1 MDKTEAQ
8 ALCKAAGADEQ
19 IAGALAEMFPKKI
32 EEYTKEDF
40 LDTDKP
46 YEYIFLH
53 KDNKFMQQKL
63 LNKMSE
69 QAKKVGVRNF
79 PTLYKAYAAGQ
90 PEGSASDV
98 SNYTDFPAQPL
109 ALPCGKW
116 VCDYSGVRTLNEY
129 GGVNWACPHPI
140 MPVERLNNIDTGI
153 EKVKIAFR
161 SSKGWRS
168 IVVDRKTISTTN
180 KITELADFGVAVTS
194 ETARNL
200 VNYFYDIEQLS
211 GELIP
216 TRECVTHLGWID
228 RGEGAEFVP
237 YVQDVVFDGEADYK
251 KRYAAISMHG
261 NFEQWLEFID
271 ENIRRNPDIIAR
283 IVFAASLASVL
294 VKPLFCNCFW
304 LHLWGESESA
314 KTVLMMCAASVWGNP
329 TISQYITTFNS
340 TYVGN
345 EKGAAFCGS
354 MPYML
359 DELQI
364 VDKKDMDALI
374 YMLTEGAGRSRGNKN
389 GGLDLVPHW
398 KNCTISTG
406 EKPINTGRSNGGA
419 VNRVLECECKNKF
432 FEQPRKVAA
441 FVQQNYGF
449 FGKLFIS
456 QLQKDGV
463 MKHAEELLEKYTE
476 ELTAR
481 KITQKQAQS
490 AALILTAD
498 TLAVEIAFDEET
510 GLTVD
515 EIAEFLK
522 TKDEVS
528 VNPRA
533 YEYICEQVAS
543 NQMHFVVNDRP
554 TDLWGVLDNIGG
566 VYIIK
571 SVFMRLCDEG
581 GYNAVPL
588 LSWLN
593 DRGLIERSAGKN
605 TITKRIGGVVTR
617 CIHLTLADKDEA
629 DEELPDL

>member
-1 MDKTEAQ
+1 MNKNEAE
-8 ALCKAAGADEQ
+8 ALCEAAGASPET
-19 IAGALAEMFPKKI
+19 AGALAEMFPKSI

-40 LDTDKP
+40 LDSDKP
-46 YEYIFLH
+46 YEYVYLY

-63 LNKMSE
+63 ITKMSE
-69 QAKKVGVRNF
+69 QAKRVGVRNF
-79 PTLYKAYAAGQ
+79 PTLYKAFLAGQ
-90 PEGSASDV
+90 PEGSANDV
-98 SNYTDFPAQPL
+98 CNYTDFPAQPL

-116 VCDYSGVRTLNEY
+116 QCDFSGVRTLNEY

-161 SSKGWRS
+161 REKGWRTI
-168 IVVDRKTISTTN
+168 IVERKTISTTN
-180 KITELADFGVAVTS
+180 KITELADYGIAVTS

-200 VNYFYDIEQLS
+200 VNYFYDIEQAS
-211 GELIP
+211 GDLIP

-251 KRYAAISMHG
+251 KRYAAISLKG
-261 NFEQWLEFID
+261 DYEEWLDFID
-271 ENIRRNPDIIAR
+271 RNIRRNPDIIAR

-314 KTVLMMCAASVWGNP
+314 KTVLMMCAASIWGNP

-354 MPYML
+354 LPYML

-406 EKPINTGRSNGGA
+406 EKPINSGRSNGGA

-432 FEQPRKVAA
+432 FEQPRKAAA
-441 FVQQNYGF
+441 FVQQHYGI
-449 FGKLFIS
+449 FGKIFVLT
-456 QLQKDGV
+456 LQKEG
-463 MKHAEELLEKYTE
+463 MIKHAEELLEKYTE
-476 ELTAR
+476 ELTSR

-498 TLAVEIAFDEET
+498 ALAVELAFDEET
-510 GLTVD
+510 QLTVD
-515 EIAEFLK
+515 EIADFLK

-528 VNPRA
+528 ANPRA
-533 YEYICEQVAS
+533 YEYVCEQVAS
-543 NQMHFVVNDRP
+543 NQMHFIPNDRP
-554 TDLWGVLDNIGG
+554 IDLWGVLDNNGG

-581 GYNAVPL
+581 GFNAVPL

-605 TITKRIGGVVTR
+605 TIAKRIGGVVTR
-617 CIHLTLADKDEA
+617 CVHLTLADKDDE

>member
-1 MDKTEAQ
+1 MNKNEAE

-19 IAGALAEMFPKKI
+19 TAEALAELFPKSI

-46 YEYIFLH
+46 YEYVFLH

-63 LNKMSE
+63 ITKMSE

-79 PTLYKAYAAGQ
+79 PTLYKSFLAGQ
-90 PEGSASDV
+90 PEGSANDV
-98 SNYTDFPAQPL
+98 RNYTDFPAQPL

-116 VCDYSGVRTLNEY
+116 MCDFSGVRAMD
-129 GGVNWACPHPI
+129 GFGMSWACPHPI

-153 EKVKIAFR
+153 EKVRIAFR
-161 SSKGWRS
+161 REKGWRS
-168 IVVDRKTISTTN
+168 IIVERKTISTSN
-180 KITELADFGVAVTS
+180 KITELADYGIAVTS

-200 VNYFYDIEQLS
+200 VNYFYDIEQQA

-251 KRYAAISMHG
+251 KRYAAISQKG
-261 NFEQWLEFID
+261 KFDEWLDFID
-271 ENIRRNPDIIAR
+271 RNIRRNPDIIAR
-283 IVFAASLASVL
+283 VVFAASLASVL

-314 KTVLMMCAASVWGNP
+314 KTVLMMCAASIWGNP

-406 EKPINTGRSNGGA
+406 EKPINSGRSNGGA

-432 FEQPRKVAA
+432 FEQPRKAA
-441 FVQQNYGF
+441 SFVQQNYGF
-449 FGKLFIS
+449 FGKLFVAN
-456 QLQKDGV
+456 LQKDGV

-476 ELTAR
+476 ELTSR

-498 TLAVEIAFDEET
+498 ALAVELAFDEKT
-510 GLTVD
+510 QLTVD
-515 EIAEFLK
+515 EIADFLK

-528 VNPRA
+528 ANPRA
-533 YEYICEQVAS
+533 YEYVCEQVAS
-543 NQMHFVVNDRP
+543 NQLHFVVSDRP
-554 TDLWGVLDNIGG
+554 IDLWGVLDNNGG

-581 GYNAVPL
+581 GFNAVPL

-593 DRGLIERSAGKN
+593 DRGLIERSGRN
-605 TITKRIGGVVTR
+605 MTITKRIGGVVTR
-617 CIHLTLADKDEA
+617 CVHLTMSEKEA
-629 DEELPDL
+629 PEDDELPPL

>member
-1 MDKTEAQ
+1 MDKNEAE
-8 ALCKAAGADEQ
+8 ALCKASGASPET
-19 IAGALAEMFPKKI
+19 AGALAEMFPKSI

-63 LNKMSE
+63 ITKMAE

-79 PTLYKAYAAGQ
+79 PTLYKAYVSGQ
-90 PEGSASDV
+90 PDGSAGDV

-116 VCDYSGVRTLNEY
+116 VCDYSGVRAMDGY
-129 GGVNWACPHPI
+129 AVSWACPHPI
-140 MPVERLNNIDTGI
+140 MPVERLNNIDSGI
-153 EKVKIAFR
+153 EKIKIAFR
-161 SSKGWRS
+161 SNKGWRS
-168 IVVDRKTISTTN
+168 IIVDRKTISTAN

-194 ETARNL
+194 ETSRNL

-211 GELIP
+211 GDLIP

-237 YVQDVVFDGEADYK
+237 YVEDIVFDGEADYK
-251 KRYAAISMHG
+251 KRYAAVNVHG
-261 NFEQWLEFID
+261 KFDEWLDFID
-271 ENIRRNPDIIAR
+271 ENIRHNPDIIAR

-314 KTVLMMCAASVWGNP
+314 KTVLMMCAASIWGNP

-406 EKPINTGRSNGGA
+406 EKPINSGRSNGGA

-432 FEQPRKVAA
+432 FEQPRKAA
-441 FVQQNYGF
+441 GFVQHNYGF
-449 FGKLFIS
+449 FGKLFVNN
-456 QLQKDGV
+456 LKKDGV
-463 MKHAEELLEKYTE
+463 MKHAEELLERYTE
-476 ELTAR
+476 ELTSR

-498 TLAVEIAFDEET
+498 ALAVELAFDEET
-510 GLTVD
+510 QLTVD
-515 EIAEFLK
+515 EIADFLK

-528 VNPRA
+528 ANPRA
-533 YEYICEQVAS
+533 YEYVCEQVAS
-543 NQMHFVVNDRP
+543 NQMHFIAGDRP
-554 TDLWGVLDNIGG
+554 IDLWGTLDNCGG

-581 GYNAVPL
+581 GFNAVPL

-593 DRGLIERSAGKN
+593 DRGLIERSGGKN
-605 TITKRIGGVVTR
+605 TIAKRIGGVVTR
-617 CIHLTLADKDEA
+617 CVHLTLADTDEA
-629 DEELPDL
+629 DEELPEL

>member
-1 MDKTEAQ
+1 MDKTEAE
-8 ALCKAAGADEQ
+8 ALCKAAGASEDT
-19 IAGALAEMFPKKI
+19 AEVLTELFPKKI
-32 EEYTKEDF
+32 EEYTKSDF
-40 LDTDKP
+40 LDSDKP
-46 YEYIFLH
+46 YEYVFLY
-53 KDNKFMQQKL
+53 KDNKFMQQKIIA
-63 LNKMSE
+63 KMSE

-79 PTLYKAYAAGQ
+79 PTLYKSYTAGQ
-90 PEGSASDV
+90 PDSSPNEIG
-98 SNYTDFPAQPL
+98 NYTDFPQQPL

-116 VCDYSGVRTLNEY
+116 TCDIGGVRALNDL
-129 GGVNWACPHPI
+129 GGASWACPHPI

-153 EKVKIAFR
+153 EKVRIAFR
-161 SSKGWRS
+161 RERGWRS
-168 IVVDRKTISTTN
+168 IIVERKTISTTN
-180 KITELADFGVAVTS
+180 KITELSDYGIAVTS

-200 VNYFYDIEQLS
+200 VNYFYDVEQQA

-237 YVQDVVFDGEADYK
+237 YVEDIVFDGEADYK
-251 KRYAAISMHG
+251 KRYAAISLKG
-261 NFEQWLEFID
+261 SYEQWIDFID

-283 IVFAASLASVL
+283 IAFAASLASVL

-314 KTVLMMCAASVWGNP
+314 KTVLMMCAASIWGNP

-354 MPYML
+354 LPYLL

-406 EKPINTGRSNGGA
+406 EKPINSGRSNGGA

-441 FVQQNYGF
+441 FVQQNYGI
-449 FGKLFIS
+449 FGKIFVLT
-456 QLQKDGV
+456 LQKDGV
-463 MKHAEELLEKYTE
+463 MKHAEELLEKYTD
-476 ELTAR
+476 ELTER

-498 TLAVEIAFDEET
+498 ALACEIAFDEDT
-510 GLTVD
+510 RLTVD
-515 EIAEFLK
+515 EIADFLK

-528 VNPRA
+528 ANPRA
-533 YEYICEQVAS
+533 YEYVCEQVAS
-543 NQMHFVVNDRP
+543 NQMHFIAGDRP
-554 TDLWGVLDNIGG
+554 IDLWGALDGNGG

-571 SVFMRLCDEG
+571 SVFMRICDEG

-593 DRGLIERSAGKN
+593 DRGLIERSGGKN
-605 TITKRIGGVVTR
+605 TIPKRIGGVVTR
-617 CIHLTLADKDEA
+617 CVHLSMCDDTAEY
-629 DEELPDL
+629 PDL

>member
-1 MDKTEAQ
+1 MDKTEAE
-8 ALCKAAGADEQ
+8 ALCKANGASPDT
-19 IAGALAEMFPKKI
+19 ADALAEMFPNI
-32 EEYTKEDF
+32 EDYTKSDF
-40 LDTDKP
+40 LDSDKP
-46 YEYIFLH
+46 YEYVFLY
-53 KDNKFMQQKL
+53 KDNKFMQQKIIA
-63 LNKMSE
+63 KMSE

-79 PTLYKAYAAGQ
+79 PTLYKSYAAGQ
-90 PEGSASDV
+90 PDSSPNEIG
-98 SNYTDFPAQPL
+98 NYTDFPQQPL

-116 VCDYSGVRTLNEY
+116 TCDIGGVRALNDL
-129 GGVNWACPHPI
+129 GGASWACPHPI

-153 EKVKIAFR
+153 EKVRIAFR
-161 SSKGWRS
+161 RERGWRS
-168 IVVDRKTISTTN
+168 IIVERKTISTTN
-180 KITELADFGVAVTS
+180 KITELADYGIAVTS

-200 VNYFYDIEQLS
+200 VNYFYDVEQQA

-216 TRECVTHLGWID
+216 TRECVTHLGWIN

-237 YVQDVVFDGEADYK
+237 YVEDVVFDGEADYK
-251 KRYAAISMHG
+251 KRYAAISLKG
-261 NFEQWLEFID
+261 SYEQWIDFID

-283 IVFAASLASVL
+283 IAFAASLASVL

-314 KTVLMMCAASVWGNP
+314 KTVLMMCAASIWGNP

-354 MPYML
+354 LPYML

-406 EKPINTGRSNGGA
+406 EKPINSGRSNGGA

-441 FVQQNYGF
+441 FVQQNYGI
-449 FGKLFIS
+449 FGKIFVLT
-456 QLQKDGV
+456 LQKEGV
-463 MKHAEELLEKYTE
+463 MKHAEELLEKYTD

-490 AALILTAD
+490 AALVLTAD
-498 TLAVEIAFDEET
+498 ELACEIAFDEKT
-510 GLTVD
+510 RLTVD
-515 EIAEFLK
+515 EIADFLK

-528 VNPRA
+528 ANPRA
-533 YEYICEQVAS
+533 YEYVCEQVAS
-543 NQMHFVVNDRP
+543 NQMHFIAGDRP
-554 TDLWGVLDNIGG
+554 IDLWGALDGNGG

-571 SVFMRLCDEG
+571 SVFMRICDEG

-593 DRGLIERSAGKN
+593 DKGLIERSGGKN
-605 TITKRIGGVVTR
+605 TIPKRIGGVVTR
-617 CIHLTLADKDEA
+617 CVHLSMCDDTAEY
-629 DEELPDL
+629 PDL